1 MPDGKIAVVHEGEKQ
16 VFAIVGRTWPG
27 ETLSHADGIEYR
39 IYMVPEIARGR
50 VESDFAEVVF
60 FVLEMRRIF
69 LLLTCQ
75 EVERFSI
82 GRKNGCVL
90 APIRT

>member
-1 MPDGKIAVVHEGEKQ
+1 MPDGKISVVHEGEKQ
-16 VFAIVGRTWPG
+16 VFAIVGRTGPS

-39 IYMVPEIARGR
+39 IYMVSEMACCR
-50 VESDFAEVVF
+50 VESDFAEIVF
-60 FVLEMRRIF
+60 LVLEMRRIF
-69 LLLTCQ
+69 LLLACQ

-90 APIRT
+90 APSRT